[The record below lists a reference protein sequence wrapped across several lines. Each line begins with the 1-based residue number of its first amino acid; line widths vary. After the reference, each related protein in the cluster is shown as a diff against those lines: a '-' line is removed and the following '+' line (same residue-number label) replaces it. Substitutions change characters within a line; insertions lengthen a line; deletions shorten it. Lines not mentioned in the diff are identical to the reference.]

1 MTMNVPELIVA
12 LDVGS
17 LHEAETLLVALKDTV
32 RFYKVGL
39 RLFTAHGKRAVDL
52 VRRHGGEVFLD
63 LKLHDIPQTVEH
75 AVEEVRRLG
84 AYSLSLHLSG
94 GAAMLEAAAA
104 VHPRPKLWGV
114 SVLTSLGPEDL
125 HALHPRAS
133 VEPMVLRLAKLG
145 AAHGMDGTICSGRE
159 VPALRK
165 ALGEEACFITPG
177 IRPAEA
183 ELHDQKRSITP
194 TQAARLGIRYAVVG
208 RPIAKAESPLRAA
221 QDMVSEMLAAGPL

>member
-1 MTMNVPELIVA
+1 MNIPELIVA
-12 LDVGS
+12 LDVDS
-17 LHEAETLLVALKDTV
+17 LHEEEELLLKLKDTV

-63 LKLHDIPQTVEH
+63 LKLHDIPQTVQH
-75 AVEEVRRLG
+75 AVTEVRKLG
-84 AYSLSLHLSG
+84 VYSLSLHLSG
-94 GAAMLEAAAA
+94 GSAMLEAAAA

-125 HALHPRAS
+125 HALHPKAS

-159 VPALRK
+159 APALLK
-165 ALGEEACFITPG
+165 ALGEKACLITPG

-183 ELHDQKRSITP
+183 DLHDQKRSVTP
-194 TQAARLGIRYAVVG
+194 AQAARLGIRYAVVG
-208 RPIAKAESPLRAA
+208 RPITKAESPLKAA
-221 QDMVSEMLAAGPL
+221 QDILSEMLAS

>member
-94 GAAMLEAAAA
+94 GAAMLDAAAA

-145 AAHGMDGTICSGRE
+145 LPVVHDLPGQPGR
-159 VPALRK
+159 
-165 ALGEEACFITPG
+165 FN
-177 IRPAEA
+177 
-183 ELHDQKRSITP
+183 
-194 TQAARLGIRYAVVG
+194 
-208 RPIAKAESPLRAA
+208 LRADPRRNR
-221 QDMVSEMLAAGPL
+221 QGVRRGQTGGPPPGRR